1 MSGGRCELGI
11 GADERAH
18 SSYTQASKSSH
29 WVRDRRTDGR
39 TDGRTV
45 GSGGA
50 VKYVWLQARA
60 PDARLQGASR
70 RVVVSR
76 T

>member
-11 GADERAH
+11 GADERAD

-29 WVRDRRTDGR
+29 WVRDRQTDR
-39 TDGRTV
+39 RTV